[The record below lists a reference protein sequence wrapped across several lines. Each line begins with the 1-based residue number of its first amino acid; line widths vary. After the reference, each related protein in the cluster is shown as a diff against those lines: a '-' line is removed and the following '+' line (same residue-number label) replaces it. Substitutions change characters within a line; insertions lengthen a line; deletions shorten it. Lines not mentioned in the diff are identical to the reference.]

1 MFIISDRVKE
11 TSTTTGTGPVVLNGS
26 FGAFKP
32 FYVGI
37 GDGNTTY
44 YTIENG
50 SRWEV
55 GQGVF
60 DSGSNSLSRD
70 IVFDSSSGG
79 SKIDLEG
86 VSIVFCTLPAS
97 KAFLKDPN
105 ESVSVNNIL
114 ASGDANLDSI
124 FSNSINNS
132 GDLNVGENTLVSGDL
147 QVLGDFNY
155 NGDITLNS
163 INVSGEI
170 VSEGFLT
177 LVRDGDGNFF
187 HAYKDDGT
195 RQTIALHVDSN
206 VSPLWKLGLK
216 TNPNNQTD
224 EPTFAYVYARDGLA
238 GLVSNDQNFQYISD
252 TLGFT
257 VVNDSHLIFR
267 AGSNTGVYID
277 AKSTV
282 QPAFT
287 IQGAPLSIADLQV
300 WENALGSTLS
310 VVDSGGKVGILTDT
324 PEYELDVNGSGKMET
339 ITLTSGIY
347 FPDGT
352 FQSSASTGGGTGDAV
367 EVSGWADVTM
377 TNRDNVVSGYFQTY
391 VDSQDHSAAAVSGW
405 ADQTFDLQGV
415 TDRGNNTTNSIFT
428 GGNFF
433 ASGDITATSGQ
444 LSGINFTPLVEAD
457 HPGYVEGRVF
467 YDAENHCVT
476 VYNDES
482 DISLQLGQEE
492 YIRIRNNT
500 GSTIGNGKAVYI
512 TGAQGQHTTVGLATA
527 SGELQSEAVGIAT
540 HDIENNSFGY
550 ITTFGLVRGINTT
563 AFTGGDELFVSVT
576 DGELTNTSPI
586 APNYKTSVGHVVVAG
601 NNGSILVT
609 PRDHKLGGGDAK
621 TLGNI
626 AQSGIVFFES
636 VTSQGDAGILASD
649 PNFYFDQLN
658 SRVQIDTGGLRF
670 DDGTTQTTA
679 AGGNRTYNN
688 ITSDFSMSDDSDVVF
703 VDTTSG
709 PINIYIPTAA
719 GQGGKEIMV
728 KLIHLI

>member
-1 MFIISDRVKE
+1 M
-11 TSTTTGTGPVVLNGS
+11 LNGS
-26 FGAFKP
+26 FGAFQP

-60 DSGSNSLSRD
+60 DLGSNSLSRD

-79 SKIDLEG
+79 SKVELEG

-114 ASGDANLDSI
+114 ASGDANLNSI

-324 PEYELDVNGSGKMET
+324 PDYDLDVNGSGRMES
-339 ITLTSGIY
+339 IYLTSGIY
-347 FPDGT
+347 FQDGT

-367 EVSGWADVTM
+367 E
-377 TNRDNVVSGYFQTY
+377 
-391 VDSQDHSAAAVSGW
+391 VSGW

-428 GGNFF
+428 GGDFF

-457 HPGYVEGRVF
+457 RPGYLEGRVF

-482 DISLQLGQEE
+482 DISLQVGQEE
-492 YIRIRNNT
+492 YIRVRNTT
-500 GSTIGNGKAVYI
+500 GSTITNGSPVYI
-512 TGAQGQHTTVGLATA
+512 TGAQGQHTTVDLTTATE
-527 SGELQSEAVGIAT
+527 ELKSEAVGIAT

-563 AFTGGDELFVSVT
+563 AFTEGDELFVSVT
-576 DGELTNTSPI
+576 DGELTSTSPI

-601 NNGSILVT
+601 VNGSILVT
-609 PRDHKLGGGDAK
+609 PRDHKLGGGDVK

-626 AQSGIVFFES
+626 AQSGIAFFES
-636 VTSQGDAGILASD
+636 VTNDGDAGILASD
-649 PNFYFDQLN
+649 PNFYFDIVN
-658 SRVQIDTGGLRF
+658 NRVQVDTGGIRF
-670 DDGTTQTTA
+670 DDGTIQTTA
-679 AGGNRTYNN
+679 SAGAGNRTYNN
-688 ITSDFSMSDDSDVVF
+688 ITADFSMSDTSDVVF
-703 VDTTSG
+703 MDTTSG
-709 PINIYIPTAA
+709 PINVYIPTAT
-719 GQGGKEIMV
+719 GQGGKEIMIKMKAGSNSGV
-728 KLIHLI
+728 LIANGVQTIDGQSQVAVYNRYESITLVSDNSNWFIS